1 MGIYLSDLLP
11 HTLPHISSEC
21 VVFQSSEVFPTR
33 HVCVVRG
40 CYISAETSLAEEAEL
55 HLIIIHASPQRRCLP
70 PFRWMLYPTL
80 SACADMLFST

>member
-1 MGIYLSDLLP
+1 MGIYLLP

-40 CYISAETSLAEEAEL
+40 CYISAETSLAGEAEL
-55 HLIIIHASPQRRCLP
+55 LFDNYSC
-70 PFRWMLYPTL
+70 L
-80 SACADMLFST
+80 SAAEMFTTLQMDATSDFIGARRYLV